1 MVMDRP
7 LSPQC
12 VGREFVRQY
21 YTLLNEAP
29 EHLHRFY
36 NNNSSFIHGGVDS
49 NNRDIVAVVGQRQIH
64 QRIQQL
70 NFRDCH
76 AKITQVDSQATL
88 GNGVVVQVSGELSNA
103 GQPMRRFSQT
113 FVLAPQNP
121 KKYYVHNDIFRYQD
135 MLTDEDVE
143 SELARSEAEEDQEPD
158 GPENEIHQA
167 EGQTNV
173 GYYTGVTQVVNGT
186 GEPKV
191 VAEEAVVTSTIP
203 IVQPQQQQQQQQ
215 QPPQQPPPQQQQQPP
230 QQPPQPA
237 PQPVPQV
244 PAEPIHAQQ
253 YTTPNNIDVVP
264 QPQVPPQEAAQPVTQ
279 NASYVVVEMKPNP
292 LDQEPAQPYHNQVPP
307 QQSTQ
312 PQTPQPTHIESV
324 NEPKTY
330 ATLVKSGTQVGGT
343 VYYNSSPA
351 TQQVQPP
358 QPPMSPPPVKTEK
371 LTGVIK
377 TNSQAPKPQRSDQQ
391 RNNFAPINR
400 PQNSDDNGNY
410 GSGNDGDRRRNTQYS
425 DSHQLFIGNLP
436 HNATE
441 MDLRDLFGKFGT
453 IVDLRILSKPGS
465 KGPGGLRVPNY
476 GFIIFEDVSSVQ
488 STLNAKPIHFPD
500 EYGVKLN
507 VEEKKA
513 RRGGEGGGGGGPRGG
528 GGSRGGGPGG
538 MMRGG
543 PGGMG
548 GGPPRGTGSGTRGGI
563 RFNPNNRGR

>member
-264 QPQVPPQEAAQPVTQ
+264 QPQVPP
-279 NASYVVVEMKPNP
+279 
-292 LDQEPAQPYHNQVPP
+292 
-307 QQSTQ
+307 
-312 PQTPQPTHIESV
+312 
-324 NEPKTY
+324 
-330 ATLVKSGTQVGGT
+330 
-343 VYYNSSPA
+343 
-351 TQQVQPP
+351 
-358 QPPMSPPPVKTEK
+358 VKTEK

>member
-36 NNNSSFIHGGVDS
+36 NNSSSFIHGGVDS
-49 NNRDIVAVVGQRQIH
+49 SNRETVAVVGQRQIH

-113 FVLAPQNP
+113 FVLASQNP

-173 GYYTGVTQVVNGT
+173 GYYTGVSQVVNGT

-191 VAEEAVVTSTIP
+191 VPEETVVQPTIP
-203 IVQPQQQQQQQQ
+203 IVQQQQ
-215 QPPQQPPPQQQQQPP
+215 QPQQQPP
-230 QQPPQPA
+230 AAQPQNPQQQPQQAPQQSA
-237 PQPVPQV
+237 PQPTTQV
-244 PAEPIHAQQ
+244 PTESIHPQQ
-253 YTTPNNIDVVP
+253 YNSSNNIDVT
-264 QPQVPPQEAAQPVTQ
+264 QPQIPPQEGAQPVNQ
-279 NASYVVVEMKPNP
+279 NASYVVVDMKPNQ
-292 LDQEPAQPYHNQVPP
+292 LDQDSTQQYHNQVPSQQPVVHQQSP
-307 QQSTQ
+307 QQ
-312 PQTPQPTHIESV
+312 PHIESV

-330 ATLVKSGTQVGGT
+330 ATLVKSGTQVSGT

-351 TQQVQPP
+351 SQQVQPP
-358 QPPMSPPPVKTEK
+358 QPPVSPPPAKSEK
-371 LTGVIK
+371 PVGMIK
-377 TNSQAPKPQRSDQQ
+377 AQNQTPKPQRGSDQ
-391 RNNFAPINR
+391 RNNFSSANR
-400 PQNSDDNGNY
+400 SQNSDDNGNY
-410 GSGNDGDRRRNTQYS
+410 GGGSDDRRRNIPNIQYS

-465 KGPGGLRVPNY
+465 KGPGLRVPNY

-488 STLNAKPIHFPD
+488 STLNAKPIYFPD
-500 EYGVKLN
+500 ENGVKLN

-513 RRGGEGGGGGGPRGG
+513 RREGGGGGGGPRGS

-543 PGGMG
+543 PGGMA
-548 GGPPRGTGSGTRGGI
+548 GPPRGGGTGSRGGI